1 MWYLAKSS
9 FRSAVVV
16 ALSAAILVA
25 SIGLS
30 PISGT
35 ADVAHAAEA
44 PAAAAASYPRLMA
57 WWPDVHSIPAAEIA
71 RYDAVILYDWAA
83 PQAKTIKA
91 ADPSTDIFLSTSASE
106 LTMYTEVNPEAW
118 KNAKLAAASARWSVT
133 QPGSTL
139 TSAITATATTIGVAV
154 ADSTR
159 FRVGDVL
166 VIDEEFLE
174 VQAVNAGTPG
184 SLVVRR
190 NAVVAGTRHA
200 AAAHAAGAR
209 VAAVVREFP
218 NTVLMDLTDNC
229 PLVDVGNGPE
239 NFNMYLA
246 RVSAASISDP
256 VWDGIY
262 FDMIESN
269 KSWVLDA
276 GFARAFDLT
285 RSNVVPANADAFN
298 AAWAIGVRKLEERV
312 RALVGDRP
320 VLTNGADAN
329 WDLINGTCVERFPE
343 QTTTPAQWRSRVFG
357 TQVPYAGANYFAGLS
372 GLKPNYSNIIT
383 YDQDDPNAALSAAT
397 WKPDYRKMRFGLTTA
412 LLGDG
417 LYAYD
422 LGTWNRGDVPQLQWF
437 DEYDNAGA
445 GEGYLGAP
453 LDDAQRVSTTVASAD
468 LLNGDGAFSTSTQL
482 AAWTLNS
489 AEAGYAGTKSLDAGA
504 ARVNVTSALGEA
516 WKLTF
521 LHPVQVTAGTPY
533 TLTFR
538 MKADRPSDVQIF
550 AQISSS
556 PYTIPLNYEWVEAD
570 TEWRTYT
577 ITATSSSTLS
587 PSLRFAL
594 GSATGT
600 VWIDD
605 VKLTAGATSEVWR
618 RDFENGVAL
627 VNASESAVTVD
638 LGGTFRKI
646 DGTQDRTVNDGS
658 AISSVT
664 LPAKDGIVLLRET
677 TSEPEPVVPEPEP
690 APEPAP
696 VEPEPE
702 PAPVEPAPEP
712 SVPATSTPAAPAAP
726 APTVGDKATKVY
738 RFLNKKNGTHFL
750 TASAE
755 ERDAVIA
762 RWSNVYA
769 YEGVAFS
776 TVPATNAQPLYRFYN
791 LASGSHFY
799 TASADEA
806 NMIMAKWSNVYSFDG
821 QAYSVSPQPTSG
833 SIPVYRFYNLKNGS
847 HFYTASEQERNA
859 VIAKWSATYQYEGPA
874 FWLGQ

>member
-329 WDLINGTCVERFPE
+329 WDLINGTCVERFPTK
-343 QTTTPAQWRSRVFG
+343 TTTTAEWRSRVFG

-372 GLKPNYSNIIT
+372 GLKPNYSNLIT
-383 YDQDDPNAALSAAT
+383 YDQEDPNAALSAAT
-397 WKPDYRKMRFGLTTA
+397 SVDAFRERPQIKNKLSALALFSTLALSGSVLADGWTIGPAFKDGWNPEFTLAAVGGSMDADHVDSGLYTGLEFSLNCPWFQPPKGTIRQQFNIGRFDE
-412 LLGDG
+412 DG
-417 LYAYD
+417 LEVTSFEMNPNYFMTLAPNWTLGVGPGIGYAKASYK
-422 LGTWNRGDVPQLQWF
+422 NGDTEGLWSIQASANLNYRNGHLFAGVGARYQDTRDKHLAPGV
-437 DEYDNAGA
+437 DGADNWLVSAAYGMGPITLA
-445 GEGYLGAP
+445 AVT
-453 LDDAQRVSTTVASAD
+453 ASTVSTSPRRDSSTPMKPASAWRRSSRD
-468 LLNGDGAFSTSTQL
+468 CTAAMESSWLWAVCTCVLSTS
-482 AAWTLNS
+482 
-489 AEAGYAGTKSLDAGA
+489 
-504 ARVNVTSALGEA
+504 
-516 WKLTF
+516 
-521 LHPVQVTAGTPY
+521 
-533 TLTFR
+533 
-538 MKADRPSDVQIF
+538 
-550 AQISSS
+550 
-556 PYTIPLNYEWVEAD
+556 
-570 TEWRTYT
+570 
-577 ITATSSSTLS
+577 
-587 PSLRFAL
+587 
-594 GSATGT
+594 
-600 VWIDD
+600 
-605 VKLTAGATSEVWR
+605 
-618 RDFENGVAL
+618 
-627 VNASESAVTVD
+627 
-638 LGGTFRKI
+638 
-646 DGTQDRTVNDGS
+646 
-658 AISSVT
+658 
-664 LPAKDGIVLLRET
+664 LRET
-677 TSEPEPVVPEPEP
+677 E
-690 APEPAP
+690 
-696 VEPEPE
+696 
-702 PAPVEPAPEP
+702 
-712 SVPATSTPAAPAAP
+712 
-726 APTVGDKATKVY
+726 
-738 RFLNKKNGTHFL
+738 
-750 TASAE
+750 
-755 ERDAVIA
+755 
-762 RWSNVYA
+762 
-769 YEGVAFS
+769 
-776 TVPATNAQPLYRFYN
+776 
-791 LASGSHFY
+791 
-799 TASADEA
+799 
-806 NMIMAKWSNVYSFDG
+806 
-821 QAYSVSPQPTSG
+821 PTSN
-833 SIPVYRFYNLKNGS
+833 STRTRRSLS
-847 HFYTASEQERNA
+847 RAS
-859 VIAKWSATYQYEGPA
+859 WSA
-874 FWLGQ
+874 

>member
-1 MWYLAKSS
+1 MRYLAKSS
-9 FRSAVVV
+9 FRSAVVA
-16 ALSAAILVA
+16 ALSVA
-25 SIGLS
+25 VLAVSIGFS
-30 PISGT
+30 PISAAT
-35 ADVAHAAEA
+35 EAAVAAEVSA
-44 PAAAAASYPRLMA
+44 TANAGYPRLVA
-57 WWPDVHSIPAAEIA
+57 WWPDVHSLAAEDIA
-71 RYDAVILYDWAA
+71 RFDAVILYDWAG
-83 PQAKTIKA
+83 PQAQAIKA
-91 ADPSTDIFLSTSASE
+91 ADPATEIFLSTSASE
-106 LTMYTEVNPEAW
+106 LTMYTELNPESW

-139 TSAITATATTIGVAV
+139 TSAITAATTTIGVAT

-166 VIDEEFLE
+166 AIDEEFLE

-190 NAVVAGTRHA
+190 NAVVSGTRHA
-200 AAAHAAGAR
+200 AASHAAGTR

-218 NTVLMDLTDNC
+218 NTVLMDLTDSC

-276 GFARAFDLT
+276 AFARAFDLT
-285 RSNVVPANADAFN
+285 RSNVIPANADAFN
-298 AAWAIGVRKLEERV
+298 AAWAVGVRTFESRMRTL
-312 RALVGDRP
+312 AGDRP

-329 WDLINGTCVERFPE
+329 WDLVNGTCVERFPAK
-343 QTTTPAQWRSRVFG
+343 TTTTAEWRSRVFG
-357 TQVPYAGANYFAGLS
+357 SQVPYAGANYFAGLS
-372 GLKPNYSNIIT
+372 GLGPNFSNLIT
-383 YDQDDPNAALSAAT
+383 YDQETDPAVALNSAT
-397 WKPDYRKMRFGLTTA
+397 WKPDYRKMRFGIATA

-417 LYAYD
+417 LYSYD

-445 GEGYLGAP
+445 GEGYLGSP
-453 LDDAQRVSTTVASAD
+453 LGDAQRVGMATASAD

-489 AEAGYAGTKSLDAGA
+489 AESGYAGTKSLDSGA
-504 ARVNVTSALGEA
+504 ARVDVTGALGEA

-538 MKADRPSDVQIF
+538 MKADRPADVQIF

-556 PYTIPLNYEWVEAD
+556 PYTMPLNYEWVEAD
-570 TEWRTYT
+570 TEWRTYSLT
-577 ITATSSSTLS
+577 TTSSSTLS

-605 VKLTAGATSEVWR
+605 VKLQTGTTSEVWR
-618 RDFENGVAL
+618 RDFEGGIAL
-627 VNASESAVTVD
+627 VNASDSPVTVD
-638 LGGTFRKI
+638 LGGTFSKI
-646 DGTQDRTVNDGS
+646 DGAQDRTVNDGS
-658 AISSVT
+658 QVTSVT
-664 LPAKDGIVLLRET
+664 LPAKDGIVLLREAA
-677 TSEPEPVVPEPEP
+677 PAPVVPEPEP
-690 APEPAP
+690 AP
-696 VEPEPE
+696 VTPEPE
-702 PAPVEPAPEP
+702 PVVPAPAPEP
-712 SVPATSTPAAPAAP
+712 SVPATVTPTIPTTPPATSVPVAKP
-726 APTVGDKATKVY
+726 TKVY
-738 RFLNKKNGTHFL
+738 RFLNRTNGTHFL

-755 ERDAVIA
+755 ERDTVIA
-762 RWSNVYA
+762 SWSNVYA

-776 TVPATNAQPLYRFYN
+776 TVPASNSQPLYRFYN

-821 QAYSVSPQPTSG
+821 QAYNVSPQPVPG
-833 SIPVYRFYNLKNGS
+833 SAPVYRFYNLKNGS
-847 HFYTASEQERNA
+847 HFYTASEEEKSA
-859 VIAKWSATYQYEGPA
+859 VIAKWSGTYQYEGPA

>member
-1 MWYLAKSS
+1 
-9 FRSAVVV
+9 
-16 ALSAAILVA
+16 
-25 SIGLS
+25 
-30 PISGT
+30 
-35 ADVAHAAEA
+35 
-44 PAAAAASYPRLMA
+44 MA

-71 RYDAVILYDWAA
+71 RFDTVILYDWAG
-83 PQAKTIKA
+83 PQAKAIKA
-91 ADPSTDIFLSTSASE
+91 ADPTTDIFLSTSASE
-106 LTMYTEVNPEAW
+106 LTMYTELNPEAW
-118 KNAKLAAASARWSVT
+118 KNAKLAAASARWCVT

-139 TSAITATATTIGVAV
+139 TSAITASTTTLSVAAV
-154 ADSTR
+154 DATR

-200 AAAHAAGAR
+200 AAAHAAGTR

-218 NTVLMDLTDNC
+218 NTVLMDLTDEC
-229 PLVDVGNGPE
+229 PLVDVGNGAE
-239 NFNMYLA
+239 DFNMYLA
-246 RVSAASISDP
+246 RVSAASIADS

-276 GFARAFDLT
+276 GYARAFDLT
-285 RSNVVPANADAFN
+285 RSNVIPANAAAFN
-298 AAWAIGVRKLEERV
+298 TAWAAGVRTLEGRV
-312 RALVGDRP
+312 RALVGSRP

-343 QTTTPAQWRSRVFG
+343 KTTTSTQWRSRVFG
-357 TQVPYAGANYFAGLS
+357 TQVPYAGATYFAGLS
-372 GLKPNYSNIIT
+372 GLKPNYSNLIT
-383 YDQDDPNAALSAAT
+383 YDQETDPAVALSAAT
-397 WKPDYRKMRFGLTTA
+397 WKPDYRKMRFGLATA

-417 LYAYD
+417 LYSYD

-453 LDDAQRVSTTVASAD
+453 TGDAQRVGATAASAD
-468 LLNGDGAFSTSTQL
+468 LLNGDGAFSTSAQL
-482 AAWTLNS
+482 GAWTLNS
-489 AEAGYAGTKSLDAGA
+489 AEAGYAGTKSLDSGA
-504 ARVNVTSALGEA
+504 ARVDVTGALGEA

-538 MKADRPSDVQIF
+538 MKADRASNVQIF

-556 PYTIPLNYEWVEAD
+556 PYTIPLNYEWVKAD
-570 TEWRTYT
+570 TEWKTYT
-577 ITATSSSTLS
+577 ITATSTSTLS

-605 VKLTAGATSEVWR
+605 VKLTAGTSSEVWR
-618 RDFENGVAL
+618 RDFENGIVL
-627 VNASESAVTVD
+627 VNASESATTID
-638 LGGTFRKI
+638 LGGSFRKI

-658 AISSVT
+658 LVTSVT

-677 TSEPEPVVPEPEP
+677 ATEPAPVTP
-690 APEPAP
+690 APEPDP
-696 VEPEPE
+696 VATG
-702 PAPVEPAPEP
+702 PADPDPVAPAPEP
-712 SVPATSTPAAPAAP
+712 DPVVTEPVTPSPASPAPEAPAASTSGTSNDT
-726 APTVGDKATKVY
+726 AQTVRIY
-738 RFLNKKNGTHFL
+738 RFLNRTNGTHFL

-762 RWSNVYA
+762 RWSSVYT

-776 TVPATNAQPLYRFYN
+776 TVPARDAQPLYRFYN
-791 LASGSHFY
+791 RANGSHFY
-799 TASADEA
+799 TASAEEA
-806 NMIMAKWSNVYSFDG
+806 NMIKTKWSSVYSYDG
-821 QAYSVSPQPTSG
+821 PTYSVSPQPVPG
-833 SIPVYRFYNLKNGS
+833 SVPVYRFYNVKNGS

-859 VIAKWSATYQYEGPA
+859 VIAKWSGTYQYEGPA